1 MMLRV
6 SPWVLFAGSMFGLV
20 LGLMLGLLIGAPMA
34 LVTWGS
40 IDDAIKNNE
49 GRDFSLDNGKTDIPG
64 SVLAAEIKDDW
75 SRVMWFII
83 YDQLV
88 LSVIIGGVVGLGF
101 GFIATLAASTA
112 KMAMSV
118 RSQASSVH
126 ADMRLRLLPM
136 R

>member
-1 MMLRV
+1 M
-6 SPWVLFAGSMFGLV
+6 
-20 LGLMLGLLIGAPMA
+20 
-34 LVTWGS
+34 
-40 IDDAIKNNE
+40 
-49 GRDFSLDNGKTDIPG
+49 
-64 SVLAAEIKDDW
+64 SV
-75 SRVMWFII
+75 V
-83 YDQLV
+83 
-88 LSVIIGGVVGLGF
+88 IGGIVGLGF